1 MFLEC
6 AHFEQ
11 AVDRVAVDLLG
22 RTLLVRK
29 PGQSFD
35 ALIIE
40 TEAYGGP
47 EDPASHAAFKP
58 GGGARVMWER
68 AGTIYV
74 YAAYGMYPCLNIVT
88 GALHEPSA
96 VLLRAAL
103 VSPGNLPVDGPGRL
117 GRALGV
123 AVDDSGLLCTGPT
136 FRISADRADVQVQA
150 TPRIGISRG
159 RDTLWRFVATLD

>member
-1 MFLEC
+1 MFVDC
-6 AHFEQ
+6 NHFDRP
-11 AVDRVAVDLLG
+11 VDLVALDLLG
-22 RTLLVRK
+22 RTLRIARSGRSV
-29 PGQSFD
+29 D

-58 GGGARVMWER
+58 GGGARLMW
-68 AGTIYV
+68 ASSGTIYV

-88 GALHEPSA
+88 GANNEPSA
-96 VLLRAAL
+96 VLLRGAL
-103 VSPGNLPVDGPGRL
+103 IGPAHEPVDGPGRL

-123 AVDDSGLLCTGPT
+123 TLQDSGLDCSGPT
-136 FRISADRADVQVQA
+136 YRVSSARVPVNVEA

-159 RDTLWRFVATLD
+159 QDTLWRFIATLD